1 MARLEKISGLLF
13 VFMFDRQ
20 ATWGLAHHITSQ
32 ALARRVWPELLC
44 TCMRVRPP
52 CIFGNATALLPDNL
66 AWCVRSPGAGG
77 VSRDRQIGSLL
88 FPRNLRTFDATSPA
102 HSPSPMG
109 NFLVSRGRARTTNSR
124 VDSTEQREPLWP
136 LSRPP
141 VLPSVHVKICL
152 SHPMKRDPSRK

>member
-1 MARLEKISGLLF
+1 MGFSLCLCLTDKQRGDS
-13 VFMFDRQ
+13 
-20 ATWGLAHHITSQ
+20 HITSHHRLS
-32 ALARRVWPELLC
+32 LAVFGPSFYAHACGFVLRVFLAMRRHSYPIIW
-44 TCMRVRPP
+44 
-52 CIFGNATALLPDNL
+52 
-66 AWCVRSPGAGG
+66 PGAFAAPGG